1 MLFKKKKQQHQ
12 HQQKTKVVEKFK
24 KDSNPSSIT
33 LYTVYP
39 CPTGNPQD
47 FLDSPAD
54 QSDSSAVYIAPSYES
69 ALAAVERIIYLHH
82 APHFLQWCSV
92 HNLTPSLGDTWAQYT
107 ATALID
113 ETGYYAD
120 PADRFL
126 IAQASF
132 SFEDFTG
139 FARSFYN
146 INPLLIESTCLA
158 ELKKVKEDTGLVP
171 EFYEDLAKVDE
182 GAKEALQVFYEKVK

>member
-1 MLFKKKKQQHQ
+1 MLFKKKKQHHQ
-12 HQQKTKVVEKFK
+12 HQTKVVEKFK

-47 FLDSPAD
+47 FLDSPED
-54 QSDSSAVYIAPSYES
+54 QSDSAAVYIAPSYGS
-69 ALAAVERIIYLHH
+69 ALAAVERMIYLHH

-92 HNLTPSLGDTWAQYT
+92 HNLAPSLGDTWAQYT
-107 ATALID
+107 ATALVD

-139 FARSFYN
+139 FARAFYN

-182 GAKEALQVFYEKVK
+182 RAKEALQVFYEKVK